1 MAENDIWKNS
11 TRTELAKRNEE
22 LVALYQSGV
31 SVAKLSK
38 KYTLKKHTIYTLFK
52 KMGIMTRKA
61 YLDHGIVSGVKPED
75 TIAKEEETS
84 IDPALCIHSN
94 HEIKIPH
101 FVIGGEH
108 YTDITEEILKV
119 NECNKYYNGGSLGMS
134 HNNGHTVTKKSKSVI
149 MH

>member
-1 MAENDIWKNS
+1 MAENDIWKGS
-11 TRTELAKRNEE
+11 TRAELAKRNNE
-22 LVALYQSGV
+22 LVAAYQSGV

-38 KYTLKKHTIYTLFK
+38 KYTLKKHTIYTIFK
-52 KMGIMTRKA
+52 KLGIVTRKE
-61 YLDHGIVSGVKPED
+61 YLDHGIASGVKQED
-75 TIAKEEETS
+75 ILTREEETS
-84 IDPALCIHSN
+84 IDPALCIHSS

-101 FVIGGEH
+101 FVIGNKH
-108 YTDITEEILKV
+108 YTDITEELLKA